1 MFKISHYA
9 NSFISIEGNE
19 SSLVCDP
26 WIGKTS
32 DNAWYSYPIYND
44 KEINKKIF
52 NSKFIYISHLHC
64 DHLDFET
71 LRKFKNK
78 NLTFLIK
85 KFKNGTLKKRLSKIS
100 KRIIEVEPFKK
111 IKLNADFNIAIIPQ
125 ILSNSNNLE
134 DNINYDLD
142 TSIIVQSNKEKTIFF
157 NNVDTTIDLKILK
170 KINQFVKKVF
180 KKKIDIFC
188 YALGAGSEYPQC
200 FLNVNRNKEK
210 KRIVKESLNHLSKFI
225 KYLKPEF
232 FFPAGGTYVVYG
244 KYFNLNQFLAK
255 PSSIEVEKKL
265 KNLNCLT
272 SNLIGGG
279 SVSFNN
285 NKISIIKK
293 NKSNNNFYNN
303 FIKKVRNKKYYYFDK
318 NNKIDLFYLDNLFLK
333 AKENYFKI
341 LEKKGKI
348 KTKWDIKFKIYK
360 NFEITKNCKLDNKK
374 SKFLKTYTLKNFQK
388 KTKDIFY
395 LDCIIEYKLFKFLLL
410 GKFPW
415 NTSISGSTILFRRKP
430 NKFNVDLTFSLNFL
444 RI

>member
-142 TSIIVQSNKEKTIFF
+142 TSIIQSK
-157 NNVDTTIDLKILK
+157 
-170 KINQFVKKVF
+170 
-180 KKKIDIFC
+180 
-188 YALGAGSEYPQC
+188 
-200 FLNVNRNKEK
+200 
-210 KRIVKESLNHLSKFI
+210 
-225 KYLKPEF
+225 
-232 FFPAGGTYVVYG
+232 
-244 KYFNLNQFLAK
+244 
-255 PSSIEVEKKL
+255 
-265 KNLNCLT
+265 
-272 SNLIGGG
+272 
-279 SVSFNN
+279 
-285 NKISIIKK
+285 
-293 NKSNNNFYNN
+293 
-303 FIKKVRNKKYYYFDK
+303 
-318 NNKIDLFYLDNLFLK
+318 
-333 AKENYFKI
+333 
-341 LEKKGKI
+341 
-348 KTKWDIKFKIYK
+348 
-360 NFEITKNCKLDNKK
+360 
-374 SKFLKTYTLKNFQK
+374 
-388 KTKDIFY
+388 
-395 LDCIIEYKLFKFLLL
+395 
-410 GKFPW
+410 
-415 NTSISGSTILFRRKP
+415 
-430 NKFNVDLTFSLNFL
+430 
-444 RI
+444 